1 MAGKKAAIDPDK
13 LRDTKLAD
21 MSASDFLQMLD
32 ASEIAVQGLSIWP
45 EKKKVELLVEPENF
59 GKLRWRDFED
69 IIVRWRGE
77 KKKVELEPIVNPPI
91 NEKKKVELE
100 PFLGVDPRVSIPD
113 TVIDQ
118 LADRIETRLA
128 SRGSGR

>member
-77 KKKVELEPIVNPPI
+77 KKKVELEPFLPI
-91 NEKKKVELE
+91 
-100 PFLGVDPRVSIPD
+100 DPRVSIPD

-118 LADRIETRLA
+118 LAERIEARLA
-128 SRGSGR
+128 SRSTGR